1 MIVNSKRN
9 SMFNAPRTLAN
20 QHAPRAVALVV
31 VILTCG
37 LVGLFAVAIIK
48 GQQRSQTI
56 DLLQER
62 QAVADLAAHGATHR
76 AVALLRRDPSLRGNI
91 TIAGPEALS
100 GVITSLSV
108 SPRPDGRL
116 LVMANCQFAG
126 TSVTRSLVV
135 DPARLP
141 ALPPP

>member
-1 MIVNSKRN
+1 MT
-9 SMFNAPRTLAN
+9 FNRDLFVESSRIRASQQP
-20 QHAPRAVALVV
+20 PRAVALVV

-56 DLLQER
+56 DVLQER
-62 QAVADLAAHGATHR
+62 QAIADLAAQGATHR

-91 TIAGPEALS
+91 TVPGPEALS
-100 GVITSLSV
+100 GVLTILSV
-108 SPRPDGRL
+108 SPRADGRL
-116 LVMANCQFAG
+116 LVMATCQYAG

-135 DPARLP
+135 NPSRLP
-141 ALPPP
+141 AIPPP